1 MKSEIYESLSVINQA
16 TEQMVRHV
24 RRLRDLAILTPG
36 FAEIRR
42 LTAEQLRA
50 QINHK
55 VIMTMA
61 EAETQ
66 SASLLGKLKTAEEK
80 KLAGEEEG

>member
-24 RRLRDLAILTPG
+24 QRLRDLAILTPG

-66 SASLLGKLKTAEEK
+66 SASLLGRLKTAEEK

>member
-36 FAEIRR
+36 FAEVRR

-55 VIMTMA
+55 VIMTME

-66 SASLLGKLKTAEEK
+66 SASLLSKLKEAEEK

>member
-55 VIMTMA
+55 VIMTME

-66 SASLLGKLKTAEEK
+66 SASLLSKLKEAEEK

>member
-36 FAEIRR
+36 FAEVRR

-55 VIMTMA
+55 VIITME

-66 SASLLGKLKTAEEK
+66 SASLLSKLKEAEEK

>member
-24 RRLRDLAILTPG
+24 QRLRDLAILTPG

-55 VIMTMA
+55 VIMTME

-66 SASLLGKLKTAEEK
+66 SASLLGKLKAAEEK
-80 KLAGEEEG
+80 RLSGEEEG

>member
-1 MKSEIYESLSVINQA
+1 M
-16 TEQMVRHV
+16 
-24 RRLRDLAILTPG
+24 
-36 FAEIRR
+36 
-42 LTAEQLRA
+42 TAEQLRA

-55 VIMTMA
+55 VIMTME

-66 SASLLGKLKTAEEK
+66 SASLLSKLKEAEEK

>member
-24 RRLRDLAILTPG
+24 QRLRDLAILTPG
-36 FAEIRR
+36 FAEVRR
-42 LTAEQLRA
+42 LTAELLRA

-55 VIMTMA
+55 VIMTME

-66 SASLLGKLKTAEEK
+66 SASLLSKLKAAEEK
-80 KLAGEEEG
+80 KLSSEEEG

>member
-24 RRLRDLAILTPG
+24 QRLRDLAILTPG

>member
-1 MKSEIYESLSVINQA
+1 MKSEIYESLSLINQA

-24 RRLRDLAILTPG
+24 QRLRDLAILTPG

-66 SASLLGKLKTAEEK
+66 SASLLGRLKTAEEK

>member
-24 RRLRDLAILTPG
+24 QRLRDLAILTPG

-55 VIMTMA
+55 VIMTME

-66 SASLLGKLKTAEEK
+66 SASLLSKLRAAEEK
-80 KLAGEEEG
+80 KLSSEEEG